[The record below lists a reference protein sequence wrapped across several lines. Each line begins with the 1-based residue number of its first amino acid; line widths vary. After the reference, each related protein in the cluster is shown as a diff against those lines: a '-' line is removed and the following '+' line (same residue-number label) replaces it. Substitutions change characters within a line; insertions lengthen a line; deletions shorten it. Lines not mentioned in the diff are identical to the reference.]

1 MVDKTKAQLKQ
12 ELAKAHQ
19 RIVELEQKE
28 KTTPTSGEPES
39 LSEVLDQEQ
48 RMLQTARTKEVA
60 IFRALAEN
68 ATDAILIGSLDS
80 TITYA
85 NRATY
90 ELFGYDHEQQELL
103 EAPISD
109 LTPPKEKDFW
119 VEEVLPTVEET
130 GSWQGESKRQRKDG
144 TIFEAYVTTFTIQDE
159 AEQPSALAAIIR
171 DIAEQK
177 QAETEREHLHR
188 ELIDAQRRAIQEL
201 STPVIPVMERIIVL
215 PLVGSID
222 SMRARDITRSLLA
235 GISAHRAKVVILDVT
250 GVSIMD
256 TGIVNHLN
264 KTIQAARL
272 KGARTIVTGVSDA
285 VAESIV
291 DLGIDW
297 REITTLSNLQ
307 IGLVTALNSIGV
319 KLSKS

>member
-1 MVDKTKAQLKQ
+1 MADKTKAQLEQ
-12 ELAKAHQ
+12 ELADAHQ
-19 RIVELEQKE
+19 RIVELEQQQKVTE
-28 KTTPTSGEPES
+28 RRK
-39 LSEVLDQEQ
+39 
-48 RMLQTARTKEVA
+48 KVA
-60 IFRALAEN
+60 VFRALAEN
-68 ATDAILIGSLDS
+68 AIDAILIGSLDS

-85 NRATY
+85 NQATY

-103 EAPISD
+103 GALISD

-119 VEEVLPTVEET
+119 VEKVLPTVKET

-159 AEQPSALAAIIR
+159 AGQPSALAAIIR

-177 QAETEREHLHR
+177 RAEIEREHLHQ

-297 REITTLSNLQ
+297 SEITTLSNLQ